1 MQEQGKFQDKAN
13 SQISIDIDVMIFL
26 YIRAGRKDRLRY
38 HINFDM
44 EPVRVRPS
52 GMMDVVVRYSI
63 FHSDKSAT
71 LDDYGALYSR
81 QGSYVEL

>member
-38 HINFDM
+38 HVNSEI
-44 EPVRVRPS
+44 EPGECDHLV
-52 GMMDVVVRYSI
+52 
-63 FHSDKSAT
+63 
-71 LDDYGALYSR
+71 
-81 QGSYVEL
+81 